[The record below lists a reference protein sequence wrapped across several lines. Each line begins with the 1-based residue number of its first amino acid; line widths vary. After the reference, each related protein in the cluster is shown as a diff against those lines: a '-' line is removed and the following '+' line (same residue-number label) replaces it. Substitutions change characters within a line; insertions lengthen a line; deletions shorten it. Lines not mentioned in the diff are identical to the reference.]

1 MTKATD
7 TTGLRNALEVQAQP
21 QEAKTIR
28 DLIERMKPELV
39 KSLGKPELVEAFV
52 RHYNTAIR
60 LNPQLI
66 DCTPESMLAALLLSA
81 QVRLE
86 PGPLGH
92 VYLVPYKRE
101 CVWMLGYTGI
111 LELARRSEKVG
122 AIKARV
128 VWDNDD
134 YHYWEKDGDE
144 HYELRPGNESER
156 AVRLLVIVSWKER
169 AAGTWLRRA
178 IECPR
183 SRVERAR
190 AASPAARKQTGPW
203 VTDETAMWAKTGI
216 RFARPWLPLTTEAG
230 YAVSMDDSRL
240 IDVQP
245 DDSGAA
251 QPLTTESVA
260 LGVATGEGGEGE

>member
-1 MTKATD
+1 MTRATD
-7 TTGLRNALEVQAQP
+7 TTGLRNALEIQAQP

-39 KSLGKPELVEAFV
+39 KSLGRPELVEAFV

-111 LELARRSEKVG
+111 LELARRSERVG
-122 AIKARV
+122 ALKARV
-128 VWDNDD
+128 VWNNDD
-134 YHYWEKDGDE
+134 YRYWEKDGDE
-144 HYELRPGNESER
+144 HYELRPGDESER
-156 AVRLLVIVSWKER
+156 KSRELVIVSWKER
-169 AAGTWLRRA
+169 AAGSWLRRA
-178 IECPR
+178 VECPR
-183 SRVERAR
+183 SRVERAK
-190 AASPAARKQTGPW
+190 AASPAARKQSGPW
-203 VTDETAMWAKTGI
+203 LTDETAMWAKTGV

-245 DDSGAA
+245 DESGAA
-251 QPLTTESVA
+251 QPITTESVA
-260 LGVATGEGGEGE
+260 LGVATVEGGEGE

>member
-1 MTKATD
+1 MTKPAD
-7 TTGLRNALEVQAQP
+7 TTNLRNALEVQAQP